1 LLFVSDSDA
10 SYPHRAADGDGDGE
24 VVWRTL
30 RSTMRVLVI
39 SAGIAGLDPGAA
51 GSAVGSAW
59 ADLGHQVAVVPI
71 GIGGSGL
78 VAAVSTIPGAVVVT
92 PGPGESSA
100 QVGLDLAAARDADT
114 ILVDLTG
121 DCPDDGGAGLVSA
134 LGGLAVSDGAI
145 EVARSVVTGR
155 TLVAVVSDDE
165 LEAPL
170 LGVRGVAARRT
181 YTSGKPDIG
190 AALAGNAVLA
200 RLAADLGMLEPPP
213 GAGAGNGLAL
223 AILALGGV
231 VRTGPAAIGELVGIE
246 RSLAAADLVVI
257 LTEALDFGGAG
268 VAETRAGAA
277 WAERALVPCVA
288 VAASVRISGRELRTL
303 GVESAYEVGA
313 EVTSGAA
320 RIARTWNW

>member
-1 LLFVSDSDA
+1 MLFVSDSDA
-10 SYPHRAADGDGDGE
+10 SYPHRATDGDGE

-51 GSAVGSAW
+51 GSALAAAW

-71 GIGGSGL
+71 GIGGPGL

-92 PGPGESSA
+92 AGAGESSA
-100 QVGLDLAAARDADT
+100 QLGLDLAAARDADT

-155 TLVAVVSDDE
+155 TLVGVVSEDE
-165 LEAPL
+165 LGAPL

-181 YTSGKPDIG
+181 YSSGKPDIG
-190 AALAGNAVLA
+190 AALAGDAVLA
-200 RLAADLGMLEPPP
+200 RVAADLGMPEPPP

-231 VRTGPAAIGELVGIE
+231 VRTGPAAIGELVGLE
-246 RSLAAADLVVI
+246 RSLAAADLVVAV
-257 LTEALDFGGAG
+257 TEALDFGGAG
-268 VAETRAGAA
+268 MAETRAAAA

-313 EVTSGAA
+313 DVTTGAA

>member
-10 SYPHRAADGDGDGE
+10 SYPHHASGGDGE

-39 SAGIAGLDPGAA
+39 SAGIAGLDPAAA

-71 GIGGSGL
+71 GIGGAGL

-100 QVGLDLAAARDADT
+100 QVGLDLAAARDART

-121 DCPDDGGAGLVSA
+121 DCPDDGGAGLVTA
-134 LGGLAVSDGAI
+134 LGGQAVNDGAI
-145 EVARSVVTGR
+145 EVARTVVTGR
-155 TLVAVVSDDE
+155 TLVGVVRDDE
-165 LEAPL
+165 LETAL

-181 YTSGKPDIG
+181 YASGKPDIG
-190 AALAGNAVLA
+190 AALAGDAVLA
-200 RLAADLGMLEPPP
+200 RLAADLGMAEPPA

-231 VRTGPAAIGELVGIE
+231 VRTGPAVLGELVGID
-246 RSLAAADLVVI
+246 RSLAAADLVVAV
-257 LTEALDFGGAG
+257 TEALDFGGAG
-268 VAETRAGAA
+268 LATTRAAA
-277 WAERALVPCVA
+277 TWAEQALVPCVA
-288 VAASVRISGRELRTL
+288 VAASVQISGRELRTL
-303 GVESAYEVGA
+303 GVESAYEVGLD
-313 EVTSGAA
+313 VTSGAA
-320 RIARTWNW
+320 GIARTWNW

>member
-10 SYPHRAADGDGDGE
+10 SYPHLAANGDGE

-39 SAGIAGLDPGAA
+39 SAGLEGLAPGAA
-51 GSAVGSAW
+51 GSALASAW

-71 GIGGSGL
+71 GIGGPSL

-92 PGPGESSA
+92 PGPGDSSA
-100 QVGLDLAAARDADT
+100 QVGLDLAAARDART
-114 ILVDLTG
+114 ILVDLTR
-121 DCPDDGGAGLVSA
+121 DCPDDAGAGLLSA
-134 LGGLAVSDGAI
+134 LSGLALSDGAI
-145 EVARSVVTGR
+145 EVARSAVTGR
-155 TLVAVVSDDE
+155 TLVGVVGEDE
-165 LEAPL
+165 LESPL

-181 YTSGKPDIG
+181 YSSGKPDIG
-190 AALAGNAVLA
+190 AALAGDAVLA
-200 RLAADLGMLEPPP
+200 RLAADVGMPDPPP

-231 VRTGPAAIGELVGIE
+231 VRTGPSAIGELVGID
-246 RSLAAADLVVI
+246 RSLTAADLVVAVS
-257 LTEALDFGGAG
+257 EALDFGGAG
-268 VAETRAGAA
+268 MAETRAAAA

-288 VAASVRISGRELRTL
+288 VATSVRISGRELRTL

-313 EVTSGAA
+313 DVATGAA

>member
-1 LLFVSDSDA
+1 MLFVSDSDA
-10 SYPHRAADGDGDGE
+10 SYPHHAAGGDGE

-30 RSTMRVLVI
+30 RTTMRVLVI
-39 SAGIAGLDPGAA
+39 SAGIGGLDPVAAGAA
-51 GSAVGSAW
+51 VASAW

-71 GIGGSGL
+71 GIGGAGL

-100 QVGLDLAAARDADT
+100 QVGLDLAAARDART

-145 EVARSVVTGR
+145 QVARSVVTGR
-155 TLVAVVSDDE
+155 TLVGVVRSDE
-165 LEAPL
+165 LETAL

-181 YTSGKPDIG
+181 YASGTPDIG
-190 AALAGNAVLA
+190 AALAGDAVLA
-200 RLAADLGMLEPPP
+200 RLAADLGMAEPPS

-231 VRTGPAAIGELVGIE
+231 VRTGPTALGELVGID
-246 RSLAAADLVVI
+246 RSLAAADLVVAVA
-257 LTEALDFGGAG
+257 EALDFGGAG
-268 VAETRAGAA
+268 MAETLAA
-277 WAERALVPCVA
+277 ATWAEQALVPCVA
-288 VAASVRISGRELRTL
+288 VAASVQISGRELRTL
-303 GVESAYEVGA
+303 GVESAYEVGLDVA
-313 EVTSGAA
+313 SGAA
-320 RIARTWNW
+320 GVARTWNW